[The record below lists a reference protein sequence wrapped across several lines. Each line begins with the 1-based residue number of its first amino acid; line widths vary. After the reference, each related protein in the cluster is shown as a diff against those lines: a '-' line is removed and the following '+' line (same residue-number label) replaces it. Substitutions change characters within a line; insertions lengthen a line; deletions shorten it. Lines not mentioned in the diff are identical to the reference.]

1 MISIIPEHRLTL
13 LLTNDENG
21 NDIATFINVIS
32 KCTKESKKAGFKNM
46 FTANER
52 ELLEALG
59 DNLGINNNQ
68 PANGFQ
74 QIQSTQIKVEE

>member
-13 LLTNDENG
+13 VLTNDEDG
-21 NDIATFINVIS
+21 NDISKFMNIIS

-52 ELLEALG
+52 ELLEALAS
-59 DNLGINNNQ
+59 NLGVNNSK
-68 PANGFQ
+68 PANEFQ
-74 QIQSTQIKVEE
+74 QIQSTQIEVE

>member
-13 LLTNDENG
+13 LFTTDEDS
-21 NDIATFINVIS
+21 NDIATFINVIN
-32 KCTKESKKAGFKNM
+32 KCIKESKKAGFKNM

-52 ELLEALG
+52 ELLEALAS
-59 DNLGINNNQ
+59 NLEVNNNE

>member
-1 MISIIPEHRLTL
+1 MMSIIPEHRLTL

-21 NDIATFINVIS
+21 NDISKFINIIS

-52 ELLEALG
+52 ELLEALAS
-59 DNLGINNNQ
+59 NLGVNNSE

-74 QIQSTQIKVEE
+74 QIQSTQIKVE